1 MWDGHN
7 HILHIWR
14 LCHLFLSLSVSSH
27 QSANSQIRADLTLV
41 ALCLKLHRVVDV
53 IFYKQTSTTQ
63 DIYHTRHL
71 PHKTSTTPDI
81 CHTFFTHSVVDV
93 NHIFHCFVWVS
104 VVCVCMRVVRGVRG
118 VREVREVLQVY
129 PNPLQVSR

>member
-14 LCHLFLSLSVSSH
+14 LCHLFLSLSVISH

-53 IFYKQTSTTQ
+53 FFYKQTSTTQ
-63 DIYHTRHL
+63 DIYHTRHQ
-71 PHKTSTTPDI
+71 PHQTSVTLFL
-81 CHTFFTHSVVDV
+81 HTVWWMSIIYFTVLCGSVL
-93 NHIFHCFVWVS
+93 S
-104 VVCVCMRVVRGVRG
+104 VCVCGLSEGSEESEGSEGFSRFIRT
-118 VREVREVLQVY
+118 LY
-129 PNPLQVSR
+129 IQVSQ